1 MTEPIAPEPIPD
13 ETLCTLAV
21 AELTTIQDLLVYL
34 DLEGLQFVR
43 NRLHSA
49 DLARVCDQGPL
60 AETRA
65 VLLDTTFRALVALG
79 WAPAQYFL
87 ECGDMFPSAPDTI
100 ADDNAVPR
108 YRPVAG
114 EVVDEPP
121 QDVARWP
128 QEAPEGLTGLDDDPT
143 GLEDDST
150 GLEDDPGDG

>member
-1 MTEPIAPEPIPD
+1 MTEPIAPEPIPA
-13 ETLCTLAV
+13 ETLATLAV
-21 AELTTIQDLLVYL
+21 AELNTIENLLVYL
-34 DLEGLQFVR
+34 DLEGLRCVR

-49 DLARVCDQGPL
+49 DLARVCDEGPL

-65 VLLDTTFRALVALG
+65 VLLDTTCRALVALR
-79 WAPAQYFL
+79 WAPEQYFL

-121 QDVARWP
+121 QGVARWP
-128 QEAPEGLTGLDDDPT
+128 QETPEDLTDLDDDPT
-143 GLEDDST
+143 GLED
-150 GLEDDPGDG
+150 EPGDG